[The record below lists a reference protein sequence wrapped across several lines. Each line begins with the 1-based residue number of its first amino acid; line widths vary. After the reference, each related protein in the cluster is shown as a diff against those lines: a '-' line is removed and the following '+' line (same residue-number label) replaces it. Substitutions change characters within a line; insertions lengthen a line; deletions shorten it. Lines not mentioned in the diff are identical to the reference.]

1 MTLKAMIIAYVLII
15 AKSGTEKSVV
25 SELKHYKEI
34 VDAEILYGEYD
45 ILAKIKV
52 KEIADLNEFL
62 LSKVRRVDGVEK
74 TSTLISAA

>member
-1 MTLKAMIIAYVLII
+1 MALKSMIIAYVLII
-15 AKSGTEKSVV
+15 AKSGAEKSVV
-25 SELKHYKEI
+25 TELKAYKEI

-62 LSKVRRVDGVEK
+62 LSKVRRIDGVEK